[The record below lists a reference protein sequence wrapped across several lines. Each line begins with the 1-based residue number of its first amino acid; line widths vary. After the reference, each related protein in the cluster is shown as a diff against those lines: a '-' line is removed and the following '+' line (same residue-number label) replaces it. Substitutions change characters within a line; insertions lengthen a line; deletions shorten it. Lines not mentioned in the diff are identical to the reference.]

1 MNIPNRH
8 KLNEA
13 LKHHAHPE
21 LEISLAGKNNTLDD
35 FYESFTITIRG
46 KGIACHNDRL
56 MAIDK
61 AVADWCDSHY
71 ALTLCDSQM
80 NHLITHFTV
89 NPTVLGYVKDNL
101 DTLLCNR
108 AIKAL
113 QHEYPFQRKA
123 LRDISRYINPSKMD
137 STAKQYYRQF
147 VGNTLVK
154 SLSKHCTTV
163 NSLMMALLAHSQQ
176 TCITTA
182 PSVFKHIEQEVIG
195 EMQHFLFSQGFIPK
209 PFKRVTTHTLYESF
223 ITKHTT

>member
-21 LEISLAGKNNTLDD
+21 LEISLEGKNNTLDD

-61 AVADWCDSHY
+61 TVAEWCDSHY

-101 DTLLCNR
+101 DTLLCER

-113 QHEYPFQRKA
+113 QKEYPFNRKS
-123 LRDISRYINPSKMD
+123 LRDIGRYVNPSKMD
-137 STAKQYYRQF
+137 RTSTQYYRQF
-147 VGNTLVK
+147 VGYAITK
-154 SLSKHCTTV
+154 SLAKHCDSTT
-163 NSLMMALLAHSQQ
+163 SLMSALLGHSQQ
-176 TCITTA
+176 TCVTTA
-182 PSVFKHIEQEVIG
+182 PTVFKQIEQEVIG
-195 EMQHFLFSQGFIPK
+195 EMQHFLFSQGFAPK
-209 PFKRVTTHTLYESF
+209 PFQRGTNHTLYESF
-223 ITKHTT
+223 ITKHT